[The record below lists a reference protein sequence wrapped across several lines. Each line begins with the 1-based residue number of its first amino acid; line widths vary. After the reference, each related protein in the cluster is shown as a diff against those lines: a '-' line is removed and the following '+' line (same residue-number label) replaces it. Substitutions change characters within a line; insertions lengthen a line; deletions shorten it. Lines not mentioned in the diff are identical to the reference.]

1 MGVGV
6 LGESPRGYRGT
17 TVCSFSKS
25 SAEIALPELIPTIAC
40 WGVRGTRL
48 GNFSQRTNFWRKSSL
63 GSWYALKG
71 RVATRSQRREAQKR
85 LTSPEGR
92 PFSGEGC
99 KAEACLKRPLGK
111 GPSGS
116 EGSRREG
123 IRGPRCAQEPG
134 SGSSHLRRCK
144 DPE

>member
-1 MGVGV
+1 MGWEETEVGV
-6 LGESPRGYRGT
+6 EVEAGLGFRGQIPRSGLGGSKTQEMERG
-17 TVCSFSKS
+17 
-25 SAEIALPELIPTIAC
+25 
-40 WGVRGTRL
+40 
-48 GNFSQRTNFWRKSSL
+48 
-63 GSWYALKG
+63 G
-71 RVATRSQRREAQKR
+71 RQRREAQKR